1 MSNPAMPG
9 LLKIGRSSK
18 EPKGD
23 RAAELSKA
31 TGVPQPFEVE
41 YQALVD
47 DESREEK
54 RLHKHFQSKRVNGKE
69 FFEGL
74 TVSEVI
80 EATHSLCTIKYED
93 NFHQTKADQAK
104 FEEERKRQR
113 ERRKKQAED
122 DLRRRREQE
131 EQEQLRQE
139 REKEKL
145 ERQRKEARLK
155 EEELERFR
163 QHATD
168 LQREAQAKERR
179 EFFSILAKESIGWVK
194 VLATAMAATGS
205 IILIGSTLGPTWFAV
220 ILFIVVWGGLIFMLG
235 RILLPF
241 LKDLRD
247 KFRKGRGG

>member
-1 MSNPAMPG
+1 MAGWIYVMSNPAMPG
-9 LLKIGRSSK
+9 LLKIGRSSR

-74 TVSEVI
+74 TVPEVV
-80 EATHSLCTIKYED
+80 EAVHSLCTIKYED

-104 FEEERKRQR
+104 FEAERKRQR
-113 ERRKKQAED
+113 ERREKQAED
-122 DLRRRREQE
+122 DLRRRKEQE
-131 EQEQLRQE
+131 EQERRRQE

-145 ERQRKEARLK
+145 ERQRRETRLIIFCMVGVVFALLTYPN
-155 EEELERFR
+155 EL
-163 QHATD
+163 
-168 LQREAQAKERR
+168 K
-179 EFFSILAKESIGWVK
+179 S
-194 VLATAMAATGS
+194 
-205 IILIGSTLGPTWFAV
+205 AV
-220 ILFIVVWGGLIFMLG
+220 IVVLSHFIPLFVVGPILG
-235 RILLPF
+235 TLALLAI
-241 LKDLRD
+241 KKIRNKLRLT
-247 KFRKGRGG
+247 RGKR